1 MNRIIEQQFQVRYH
15 YPVVFT
21 ADVAD
26 PANPALRDVLRRGT
40 AGSEPVRLVVVIDG
54 GVAAAF
60 PSLGERLAA
69 YLRHHLADA
78 LLADEPVIVPG
89 GEALKSNR
97 PAVEALIRRFADA
110 RLDRHGFVL
119 AIGGGAVLD
128 AVGYA
133 ASLVHRGVRLV
144 RLPTTVLSQNDG
156 GVGVKTAIND
166 PAGKNY
172 LGTFAPPFAV
182 INDRMFLPALPDAEW
197 RAGIAEAFK
206 VAMIKDAAF
215 FDWLVRHAAAL
226 AARDADAMDTL
237 IYRCAALHL
246 QHIRES
252 GDPFEFGRA
261 RPLDFGHWSAH
272 QLERMTG
279 YRLGHGAAVA
289 IGILLD
295 TEYAVRL
302 GRLPPAA
309 ADALH
314 DGLAA
319 AGFALWD
326 AALARRLPD
335 GRLEV
340 LLGLA
345 AFREH
350 LGGALSITLPTA
362 IGACADVADMDEA
375 HLTAA
380 VASLH
385 QRALARA
392 S

>member
-1 MNRIIEQQFQVRYH
+1 MNRIIEQQFQVNYH

-21 ADVAD
+21 RDLTD
-26 PANPALRDVLRRGT
+26 PANPSLRDVLRRGT
-40 AGSEPVRLVVVIDG
+40 TGPEPVRLVAVIDAA
-54 GVAAAF
+54 VAAAF
-60 PSLGERLAA
+60 PSLGARLGA
-69 YLRHHLADA
+69 YLHHHLADA
-78 LLADEPVIVPG
+78 EFNHEPVVVPG
-89 GEALKSNR
+89 GEGLKSNR
-97 PAVEALIRRFADA
+97 PAVEALIRRFAEA
-110 RLDRHGFVL
+110 RLDRHAFVL

-144 RLPTTVLSQNDG
+144 RVPTTVLAQNDG

-182 INDRMFLPALPDAEW
+182 INDRHFLATLPDTEW
-197 RAGIAEAFK
+197 RSGIAEAFK

-215 FDWLVRHAAAL
+215 FHWLVDHAADL
-226 AARDADAMDTL
+226 AARDADAMDSL

-289 IGILLD
+289 IGIQLD
-295 TEYAVRL
+295 TEYAVRI
-302 GRLPPAA
+302 GRLPATAA
-309 ADALH
+309 NALH
-314 DGLAA
+314 DALAA

-326 AALARRLPD
+326 AALEI
-335 GRLEV
+335 GR
-340 LLGLA
+340 
-345 AFREH
+345 
-350 LGGALSITLPTA
+350 
-362 IGACADVADMDEA
+362 A
-375 HLTAA
+375 H
-380 VASLH
+380 V
-385 QRALARA
+385 
-392 S
+392 

>member
-1 MNRIIEQQFQVRYH
+1 
-15 YPVVFT
+15 
-21 ADVAD
+21 
-26 PANPALRDVLRRGT
+26 
-40 AGSEPVRLVVVIDG
+40 
-54 GVAAAF
+54 
-60 PSLGERLAA
+60 
-69 YLRHHLADA
+69 
-78 LLADEPVIVPG
+78 
-89 GEALKSNR
+89 
-97 PAVEALIRRFADA
+97 
-110 RLDRHGFVL
+110 
-119 AIGGGAVLD
+119 
-128 AVGYA
+128 
-133 ASLVHRGVRLV
+133 
-144 RLPTTVLSQNDG
+144 
-156 GVGVKTAIND
+156 
-166 PAGKNY
+166 
-172 LGTFAPPFAV
+172 
-182 INDRMFLPALPDAEW
+182 
-197 RAGIAEAFK
+197 
-206 VAMIKDAAF
+206 
-215 FDWLVRHAAAL
+215 
-226 AARDADAMDTL
+226 
-237 IYRCAALHL
+237 
-246 QHIRES
+246 
-252 GDPFEFGRA
+252 
-261 RPLDFGHWSAH
+261 
-272 QLERMTG
+272 MTG

-362 IGACADVADMDEA
+362 IGACADVAEMDDA
-375 HLTAA
+375 QLTAA